1 VAGVGLA
8 AIRDSASAFLSRSD
22 LPIRGRWAYIWGRSQ
37 SGRFL
42 RQFLHDGFNA
52 DEQER
57 RVFDAVWPHVGGAAL
72 GSFNER
78 FAMPGYDRF
87 PVTRFPFT
95 DEPQQDRDG
104 TRDGIQ
110 SIYRPEQ
117 RPKVFYTNT
126 PVEYWGGGRAAAL
139 THVTIDGTRDL
150 TPPDNVRI
158 YLLSG
163 SQHNEAAFPPPR
175 TTGQQL
181 SNPTPQRSALRA
193 ILTNL
198 DRWVREDVRPPD
210 SRYPKLSD
218 GTLVP
223 VDRVQFPALPGVR
236 DPRSITAPGRM
247 TARGFDPLPF
257 LVPQVDGDG
266 NDVAGIRMP
275 DVAIPLATTTG
286 WNFRAETVGN
296 PDDIVTNLGSYIPF
310 VAGRAQRDARG
321 DPRRAIDERYGDRDD
336 YLQRIRRAAAELVG
350 GRYLLEEDL
359 SDILERA
366 NAHWDYATRS
376 RRTSD

>member
-1 VAGVGLA
+1 
-8 AIRDSASAFLSRSD
+8 
-22 LPIRGRWAYIWGRSQ
+22 
-37 SGRFL
+37 
-42 RQFLHDGFNA
+42 
-52 DEQER
+52 
-57 RVFDAVWPHVGGAAL
+57 
-72 GSFNER
+72 
-78 FAMPGYDRF
+78 
-87 PVTRFPFT
+87 
-95 DEPQQDRDG
+95 
-104 TRDGIQ
+104 
-110 SIYRPEQ
+110 
-117 RPKVFYTNT
+117 
-126 PVEYWGGGRAAAL
+126 
-139 THVTIDGTRDL
+139 
-150 TPPDNVRI
+150 
-158 YLLSG
+158 
-163 SQHNEAAFPPPR
+163 
-175 TTGQQL
+175 
-181 SNPTPQRSALRA
+181 
-193 ILTNL
+193 
-198 DRWVREDVRPPD
+198 
-210 SRYPKLSD
+210 
-218 GTLVP
+218 
-223 VDRVQFPALPGVR
+223 
-236 DPRSITAPGRM
+236 M